1 MFNKLKNALIIAL
14 FLVLSLGGFYMAS
27 HYERHGIVTLA
38 DDDSV
43 EVTDTTG
50 QVWGLWADD
59 LNVGDH
65 VTLKMYDNA
74 NDFYEDDVVVGYEV
88 CNDD

>member
-1 MFNKLKNALIIAL
+1 MLNKLKNALIIAL
-14 FLVLSLGGFYMAS
+14 LLALNLGGFYMAS

-74 NDFYEDDVVVGYEV
+74 NDFYEDDMVVGYKV